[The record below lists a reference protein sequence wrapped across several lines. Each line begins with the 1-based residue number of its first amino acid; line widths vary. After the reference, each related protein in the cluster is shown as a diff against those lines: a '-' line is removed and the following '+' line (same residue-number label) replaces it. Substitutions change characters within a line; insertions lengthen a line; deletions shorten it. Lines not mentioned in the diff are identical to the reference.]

1 VTPVNRDAEVT
12 ASEIAE
18 LLPVSL
24 QLLSMWKS
32 KGKLKPVKKRG
43 RSWVYRYGDVVDLE
57 RDMARAAAAANNHRA
72 RRPVAA

>member
-1 VTPVNRDAEVT
+1 MPVNRDAEVT
-12 ASEIAE
+12 ASEVAQ

-32 KGKLKPVKKRG
+32 KGKLRPVKKRG
-43 RSWVYRYGDVVDLE
+43 RSWVYRYGDVLDLE
-57 RDMARAAAAANNHRA
+57 REMARAAVAANNHRA

>member
-1 VTPVNRDAEVT
+1 MNRDELVT
-12 ASEIAE
+12 ASQVSTV
-18 LLPVSL
+18 LPVSV

-43 RSWVYRYGDVVDLE
+43 RSWLYRYGDVSDLE
-57 RDMARAAAAANNHRA
+57 TQMALAAAAANNHRA